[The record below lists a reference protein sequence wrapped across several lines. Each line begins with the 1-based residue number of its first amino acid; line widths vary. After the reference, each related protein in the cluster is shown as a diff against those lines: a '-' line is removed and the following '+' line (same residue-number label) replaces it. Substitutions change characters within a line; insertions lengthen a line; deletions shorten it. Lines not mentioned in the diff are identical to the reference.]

1 MSRNLW
7 QRLLWGGLAAV
18 VFGLATLTLA
28 PGAGAQETKVRLEV
42 PLGGVNVGGAS
53 FPVEVLVE
61 DVANLGAFEFTLLYD
76 PSILELVGVE
86 EGPFL
91 ASSGRPVECLDPRLT
106 PGSVHYVCVTLG
118 AMPPGADGSGVLA
131 TLTFAPAASGTS
143 PLQLEQPILAAPSGQ
158 VLPAASENASITITA
173 PGAPETP
180 LPTGAP
186 PIATAAQVTPA
197 GPTPTA
203 EKPTAETP
211 VRPTPT
217 LAATP
222 ARTSSSSGGGTNW
235 PLWGSVIGVA
245 SVLVAGSAGV
255 FWWSRVRER
264 S

>member
-1 MSRNLW
+1 VSGNW
-7 QRLLWGGLAAV
+7 WHRLLWGGLAAV
-18 VFGLATLTLA
+18 VIGLATLTLA
-28 PGAGAQETKVRLEV
+28 PRAGAQETKVRLEV
-42 PLGGVNVGGAS
+42 PSGGVNVGGAS
-53 FPVEVLVE
+53 FPVDVLVE
-61 DVANLGAFEFTLLYD
+61 DVANLGGFEFTVRYD
-76 PSILELVGVE
+76 PAILEFVGVE
-86 EGPFL
+86 KGPFL
-91 ASSGRPVECLDPRLT
+91 ASTGRRVVCLDPT
-106 PGSVHYVCVTLG
+106 VIPGSVHYVCVTLG

-131 TLTFAPAASGTS
+131 TLTFAPTAPGTS

-158 VLPAASENASITITA
+158 ALPAASEDASITVTA

-203 EKPTAETP
+203 ETP

-217 LAATP
+217 LAATA
-222 ARTSSSSGGGTNW
+222 ARTSSSSGDGTNW

-245 SVLVAGSAGV
+245 AVLVAGGAGV
-255 FWWSRVRER
+255 FWWSRVRKP